1 MAIDGLI
8 ILDASGLPIIQSGY
22 TSFPPAYPLLHIDA
36 LNNELGKASRS
47 GSVDPVIYVGPG
59 IGDLSS
65 GSACCHVQV
74 GEMRLVASVSG
85 DADPLIAFAFLQA
98 FSEILYDYFGVVSTA
113 TLKDNFDVVYQLL
126 EETLD
131 SSGHPLTTSP
141 NALRDIVLP
150 PSLLSK
156 LLTSLSSAAPTG
168 PGRTGGASI
177 IYVLISTLIV
187 QYYYVGSAGSSA
199 PAGAFASPIP
209 WRKAGVK
216 HNHNEI
222 LFDVTEEMQAIVGRN
237 GNTLVSNVYGKIEG
251 NARLTGM
258 PDLLLTFANSS
269 LLMECAFHPC
279 VRLQRWTREKTLSF
293 VPPDGKFILV
303 EYQFKPPQGA
313 LASNVPVPVALK
325 PNITVG
331 EFGGSFTVT
340 FSSRTMKI
348 MENVRIDLYM
358 GEDATA
364 AQCTVSSAGSGVGSV
379 GGIEG
384 SWTFDPRTKI
394 LRWGI
399 PSMHSSGSW
408 VLRGSWTSKIK
419 VPRPA
424 HAFQIHFELPSH
436 SFSPLKVDQVKLS
449 SESYKMYKGVRM
461 QSCGSIEW
469 RW

>member
-8 ILDASGLPIIQSGY
+8 ILDASGRPIIQSGY
-22 TSFPPAYPLLHIDA
+22 TSFPPAYPLLHVDA
-36 LNNELGKASRS
+36 LNNELSKSPRS

-65 GSACCHVQV
+65 GSACCHVEV
-74 GEMRLVASVSG
+74 GEMRLIASVSG

-98 FSEILYDYFGVVSTA
+98 FTEILHDYFDTVSAA

-156 LLTSLSSAAPTG
+156 LLASIPAPTPTA
-168 PGRTGGASI
+168 PGRPGGSMGPNA
-177 IYVLISTLIV
+177 
-187 QYYYVGSAGSSA
+187 A
-199 PAGAFASPIP
+199 AGAFASPIP
-209 WRKAGVK
+209 WRKVGVR

-222 LFDVTEEMQAIVGRN
+222 LFDVTEEMRAIVGRN
-237 GNTLVSNVYGKIEG
+237 GGTLVSNVYGKIES
-251 NARLTGM
+251 NAKLTGM
-258 PDLLLTFANSS
+258 PDLLLTFTNPNV
-269 LLMECAFHPC
+269 MTECAFHPC
-279 VRLQRWTREKTLSF
+279 VRLQRWTREKTMSF
-293 VPPDGKFILV
+293 VPPDGKFMLA
-303 EYQFKPPQGA
+303 EYQFGPPQGA
-313 LASNVPVPVALK
+313 LVGNVPIPAALK

-331 EFGGSFTVT
+331 EFGGECSFCLI
-340 FSSRTMKI
+340 SRSMKI
-348 MENVRIDLYM
+348 MENVRIELYL
-358 GEDATA
+358 GEDATG

-379 GGIEG
+379 GGAEG
-384 SWTFDPRTKI
+384 SWTFDPRKKN
-394 LRWGI
+394 LRWEI

-408 VLRGSWTSKIK
+408 VLRGSWTSKAQ

-424 HAFQIHFELPSH
+424 HAFQIYFEVPTY
-436 SFSPLKVDQVKLS
+436 SFSSLKIDQVRLS
-449 SESYKMYKGVRM
+449 GETYKIYKGVRM
-461 QSCGSIEW
+461 QSRGSIEW